1 MIKHGGYATHSL
13 TGTQRVYRV
22 SGCRFRLATGRTH
35 DRHTSLVTQRRLSTN
50 TSGTDFGDKYFR
62 GQTLGTSTS
71 KADVFPRA
79 FPRQLLCC
87 TVATSTFMAAHF
99 SGRSAPAVHG
109 PPGPDSPSLLF
120 RAPLGEGRRDTVWPR
135 TSSALAWDAAA
146 SLVLR
151 TCAFSA
157 SRAALEACV
166 SPSCVLNAASSPC
179 SHQHA
184 HVVRLQ
190 RFMNSSHK
198 FEASGLRRSAQHGQL
213 TLQGR
218 EA

>member
-22 SGCRFRLATGRTH
+22 SGCRFRSATGRTH

-79 FPRQLLCC
+79 FPRQLLC
-87 TVATSTFMAAHF
+87 TLN
-99 SGRSAPAVHG
+99 VHG
-109 PPGPDSPSLLF
+109 SSLLGAVCTSSA
-120 RAPLGEGRRDTVWPR
+120 RAPWAGQSLTVVQSPLGEGRRDTVWPR

>member
-1 MIKHGGYATHSL
+1 M
-13 TGTQRVYRV
+13 TGTPV
-22 SGCRFRLATGRTH
+22 L
-35 DRHTSLVTQRRLSTN
+35 SLSAASRQIP
-50 TSGTDFGDKYFR
+50 R

-71 KADVFPRA
+71 EDRLWGQVL
-79 FPRQLLCC
+79 PRQTCFQELSLDSYCALL
-87 TVATSTFMAAHF
+87 TFMAAHF